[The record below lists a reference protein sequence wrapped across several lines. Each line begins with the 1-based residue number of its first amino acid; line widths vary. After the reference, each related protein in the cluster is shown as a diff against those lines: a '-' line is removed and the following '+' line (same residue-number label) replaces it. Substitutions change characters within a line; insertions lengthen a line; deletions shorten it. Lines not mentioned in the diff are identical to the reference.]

1 MNWDDL
7 PITIQTW
14 MLDYQEKQ
22 GNPRNPEIFRK
33 KISAS
38 QHDGGFDWSR
48 TYDGPFWYKILHGEV
63 DEFYEKYPKFD
74 LSNKIDELINKL
86 ETI

>member
-7 PITIQTW
+7 PIEIQNK

-22 GNPRNPEIFRK
+22 GNPRNPDVFRK
-33 KISAS
+33 KISANRR
-38 QHDGGFDWSR
+38 DGGFDWSL
-48 TYDGPFWYKILHGEV
+48 TEVSWVAILHGEV

-74 LSNKIDELINKL
+74 LSNKIDDLINKL
-86 ETI
+86 ETT